1 MPDTEPVVLD
11 GARLTLED
19 LARVAAGAPAV
30 LDEAARRRMDEAARW
45 YRLGEAPEVL
55 RQKWSQ
61 LVGGEPPAAEK
72 ELIRRFVV
80 GHCAG
85 VGDPLPRDLVR
96 AAMAARANVLAT
108 ATTAARARCVDVL
121 LAMLEAD
128 VVPVVP
134 AQGSVGAAGD
144 LAPLAHILQVACGWG
159 GQAWREGRR
168 VPAAEAMRDLAPMEP
183 DQKEALSLINGATVT
198 AAMAAIACV
207 RARRLL
213 ETAEAAC
220 ALSFEVN
227 RADLGCLHELAL
239 AGRRHPGAIGVGARM
254 RDALAGSEL
263 VGHDRKPDPFSLR
276 CAPAVLG
283 AAWDALLYVEEIVAR
298 ELNGAC
304 DNPLVFPPAR
314 VVEAGN
320 FHGAPVAL
328 AMDHLKVALTQ
339 VASMSERRTFRMTHG
354 QLSGL
359 PSFLLRDT
367 GLNSG
372 LMLAQYTA
380 ASLVSECKGLSFP
393 ASVDSIPTIQHHED
407 HVSMGPIAARGALEI
422 VEALADVVAI
432 ELLCGAQGLDF
443 HLSGEVVGADG
454 RVREGPP
461 RRGGAGTMVVYDEVR
476 ARVQRWDHDRALYPD
491 LRALGDAVRGGVFGR
506 RIGPW

>member
-1 MPDTEPVVLD
+1 MPERTPVVLD
-11 GARLTLED
+11 GNSLTLEA
-19 LARVAAGAPAV
+19 LARVAAGTPAI
-30 LDEAARRRMDEAARW
+30 LDEAARGRMDETARW
-45 YRLGEAPEVL
+45 YRLGEPPSIL
-55 RQKWSQ
+55 REKWSH
-61 LVGGEPPAAEK
+61 LVGGEPPAREDK
-72 ELIRRFVV
+72 LIRRFVV

-85 VGDPLPRDLVR
+85 VGDPLPREMVR
-96 AAMAARANVLAT
+96 AAMAARCNVLAT
-108 ATTAARARCVDVL
+108 ATTASRSRCVDVF

-134 AQGSVGAAGD
+134 SQGSVGAAGD

-159 GQAWREGRR
+159 GKAWRDGDLVSAE
-168 VPAAEAMRDLAPMEP
+168 EAMEGLPRMEP

-198 AAMAAIACV
+198 AAMAAVACV

-239 AGRRHPGAIGVGARM
+239 GGRHHPGAIAVGARM
-254 RDALAGSEL
+254 RDALAGSDL
-263 VGHDRKPDPFSLR
+263 VGHGRKPDPFSLR

-283 AAWDALLYVEEIVAR
+283 AAWDALLYVEETVTR

-304 DNPLVFPPAR
+304 DNPLVFPTAQ
-314 VVEAGN
+314 VIEAGN

-339 VASMSERRTFRMTHG
+339 VASISERRTFRMTHG

-393 ASVDSIPTIQHHED
+393 ASVDTIPTIQHHED

-422 VEALADVVAI
+422 VEALADVLAI
-432 ELLCGAQGLDF
+432 ELFCGAQGLDF
-443 HLSGEVVGADG
+443 HLSGEVVGLDG
-454 RVREGPP
+454 HVQEAPP
-461 RRGGAGTMVVYDEVR
+461 RRGGAVTMAIYDEVR
-476 ARVQRWDHDRALYPD
+476 ERVARWMHDQAMYPD
-491 LRALGDAVRGGVFGR
+491 LEALGEAVRGGVFALHP
-506 RIGPW
+506 GPW